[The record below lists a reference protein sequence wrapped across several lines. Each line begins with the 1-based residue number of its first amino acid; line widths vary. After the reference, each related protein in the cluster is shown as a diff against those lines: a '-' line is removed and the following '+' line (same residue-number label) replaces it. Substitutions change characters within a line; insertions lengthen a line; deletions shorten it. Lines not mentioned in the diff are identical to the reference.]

1 MVVGH
6 NPSMTEFLVQM
17 LSGSGAAAFI
27 DFKKGAVAKVERDG
41 SQPAVLKWC
50 MTPKVVRAIQKASA
64 SSSRPKT
71 VSK

>member
-1 MVVGH
+1 
-6 NPSMTEFLVQM
+6 MTEFLIRM
-17 LSGSGAAAFI
+17 LAGSGAGAFV
-27 DFKKGAVAKVERDG
+27 DFKKGAVAKIEKDG

-50 MTPKVVRAIQKASA
+50 MTPKIVRAIQKASA